1 MEKDTTSFW
10 TEIKKYEDSLA
21 KDPAS
26 YCFAPLAELYRRI
39 GLVDDAIAVAQK
51 GAELHPDYVGGHLAL
66 GRAYFEK
73 AMIAEARSEL
83 EYVTRFTPDNLLAQ
97 KLLSQIYIELD
108 ETTLA
113 QRALELLLEAN
124 PADSESRITLESLQ
138 GSSASAPN
146 SVEKLENAPDEWQS
160 ESADY
165 QIEVESAVEED
176 DDAELELIEEL
187 YEEVLDDELTGIY
200 ATTVDDPAADQADFL
215 EEPFF
220 TTPKEE
226 AVPEVPFKTATMA
239 ELYISQGHLQQAI
252 NIYSELAGEEPM
264 NAGYAARLSNLQATL
279 VPEAEELPSQVIDDM
294 DDSCESVTAQAA
306 TDDIVAWDSASAA
319 SGEIGAALEDDAA
332 IAGLEEWL
340 ETIRRV
346 RQCRSERA

>member
-39 GLVDDAIAVAQK
+39 GLVDDAIAVGQK
-51 GAELHPDYVGGHLAL
+51 GVGLHPDYVGGHLAL

-73 AMIAEARSEL
+73 ALIAEARAEL

-97 KLLSQIYIELD
+97 KLLSQVYIELG
-108 ETTLA
+108 ETILA

-138 GSSASAPN
+138 SSSVPGTE
-146 SVEKLENAPDEWQS
+146 SVEILENGS
-160 ESADY
+160 EELPWESGDY
-165 QIEVESAVEED
+165 RIEVESTVEED
-176 DDAELELIEEL
+176 DGDELELIEEL
-187 YEEVLDDELTGIY
+187 YDEVLDEASEPSCLSVEEPAADRADSQEEPLLVTSGEEVLS
-200 ATTVDDPAADQADFL
+200 
-215 EEPFF
+215 
-220 TTPKEE
+220 
-226 AVPEVPFKTATMA
+226 EVPFKTATMA

-252 NIYSELAGEEPM
+252 NIYSELAAEEPM
-264 NAGYAARLSNLQATL
+264 NASYAARLSNLQGTL
-279 VPEAEELPSQVIDDM
+279 VPRAEELSPQAIGNIDN
-294 DDSCESVTAQAA
+294 SCESVTAQATA
-306 TDDIVAWDSASAA
+306 DDIVAWDSASAA
-319 SGEIGAALEDDAA
+319 SGEIGAAPEEDAA

>member
-51 GAELHPDYVGGHLAL
+51 GTGLHPDYVGGHLAL

-73 AMIAEARSEL
+73 AMIAESRSEL
-83 EYVTRFTPDNLLAQ
+83 EYVVKFTPDNLLAQ
-97 KLLSQIYIELD
+97 KLLSQVYIEMG

-113 QRALELLLEAN
+113 QRALESLLEAN

-138 GSSASAPN
+138 GSALSGEV
-146 SVEKLENAPDEWQS
+146 SVEKLENGPDEWPW
-160 ESADY
+160 ESPDY
-165 QIEVESAVEED
+165 RIEVESVAEEE

-187 YEEVLDDELTGIY
+187 YDEVLDDELTEVY
-200 ATTVDDPAADQADFL
+200 ASSVEEPAAEHADFQEGSFSDQN
-215 EEPFF
+215 EE
-220 TTPKEE
+220 T
-226 AVPEVPFKTATMA
+226 VRGVPFKTATMA
-239 ELYISQGHLQQAI
+239 ELYVTQGHLQEAI
-252 NIYSELAGEEPM
+252 SIYSELTAEEPM
-264 NAGYAARLSNLQATL
+264 NAGYVSRLAFLQGTL
-279 VPEAEELPSQVIDDM
+279 EPEADDPSIHATGSM
-294 DDSCESVTAQAA
+294 HDSCESVTAQAA
-306 TDDIVAWDSASAA
+306 SDVIVAWDLP
-319 SGEIGAALEDDAA
+319 GAALGEAGAAPEEDAA

-346 RQCRSERA
+346 RQCRSGRA

>member
-51 GAELHPDYVGGHLAL
+51 GTGLHPDYVGGHLAL

-73 AMIAEARSEL
+73 AMIAESRSEL
-83 EYVTRFTPDNLLAQ
+83 EYVVKFTPDNLLAQ
-97 KLLSQIYIELD
+97 KLLSQVYIELG

-113 QRALELLLEAN
+113 QKALESLLEAN
-124 PADSESRITLESLQ
+124 PADSESRITLESLH
-138 GSSASAPN
+138 GSSASETGCDETP
-146 SVEKLENAPDEWQS
+146 ENVCDAWQS
-160 ESADY
+160 DNTDY
-165 QIEVESAVEED
+165 RIVVEAAVEED
-176 DDAELELIEEL
+176 DGVELELIEEL

-200 ATTVDDPAADQADFL
+200 AATVDDPAAEHADFQK
-215 EEPFF
+215 ESFSAAQY
-220 TTPKEE
+220 EE
-226 AVPEVPFKTATMA
+226 AVREVPFKTATMA
-239 ELYISQGHLQQAI
+239 ELYVSQGHLQEAI
-252 NIYSELAGEEPM
+252 NIYSELAAEEPM
-264 NAGYAARLSNLQATL
+264 NASYAARLAFLQGTL
-279 VPEAEELPSQVIDDM
+279 EPDVAEPPIHAIESM
-294 DDSCESVTAQAA
+294 SDSCENVTAQAA
-306 TDDIVAWDSASAA
+306 ADDIVAWDVPGAA
-319 SGEIGAALEDDAA
+319 SGDIGAAPEEDAA

-346 RQCRSERA
+346 RQCRSGRG

>member
-51 GAELHPDYVGGHLAL
+51 GTGLHPDYVGGHLAL

-73 AMIAEARSEL
+73 AMIAESRSEL
-83 EYVTRFTPDNLLAQ
+83 EYVVKFTPDNLLAQ
-97 KLLSQIYIELD
+97 KLLSQVYIELGQ
-108 ETTLA
+108 TTLA
-113 QRALELLLEAN
+113 QRALESLLEAN

-138 GSSASAPN
+138 SSSASEAGYDRETP
-146 SVEKLENAPDEWQS
+146 EKISDGWQS
-160 ESADY
+160 GNADY
-165 QIEVESAVEED
+165 RIEVVSAVEAE

-187 YEEVLDDELTGIY
+187 YEEVPDDELTEVY
-200 ATTVDDPAADQADFL
+200 ASTVDEPAAEHADFQEGSSSDQN
-215 EEPFF
+215 EE
-220 TTPKEE
+220 T
-226 AVPEVPFKTATMA
+226 VREVPFKTATMA
-239 ELYISQGHLQQAI
+239 ELYVSQGHLQEAI
-252 NIYSELAGEEPM
+252 NIYSELTAEEPM
-264 NAGYAARLSNLQATL
+264 NGGYAARLSFLQGTL
-279 VPEAEELPSQVIDDM
+279 EPEADASSIHAIGSM
-294 DDSCESVTAQAA
+294 HDSCESVTVQAA
-306 TDDIVAWDSASAA
+306 SDVIVAWDLPGAA
-319 SGEIGAALEDDAA
+319 SGETGAAPEEDAA

-346 RQCRSERA
+346 RQCRSGRA

>member
-51 GAELHPDYVGGHLAL
+51 GTELHPDYVGGHLAL

-73 AMIAEARSEL
+73 AMIAESRSEL
-83 EYVTRFTPDNLLAQ
+83 ECVVKFTPDNLLAQ
-97 KLLSQIYIELD
+97 KLLSQVYIELG

-113 QRALELLLEAN
+113 QKALESLLEAN

-138 GSSASAPN
+138 GSALSGEV
-146 SVEKLENAPDEWQS
+146 SVEILENGPDEWPR
-160 ESADY
+160 ESPDY
-165 QIEVESAVEED
+165 HIEVESVVEGD

-200 ATTVDDPAADQADFL
+200 ATAVDEPAAEHVDSQ
-215 EEPFF
+215 EESFSAAQN
-220 TTPKEE
+220 EE
-226 AVPEVPFKTATMA
+226 TVCEVPFKTATMA
-239 ELYISQGHLQQAI
+239 ELYVSQGHLQEAI
-252 NIYSELAGEEPM
+252 DIYSELTAEEPM
-264 NAGYAARLSNLQATL
+264 NAGYVARLASLQGTL
-279 VPEAEELPSQVIDDM
+279 GADADDPPM
-294 DDSCESVTAQAA
+294 HAVNSMSDSCENVPVQAA
-306 TDDIVAWDSASAA
+306 ADDIVAWDVPGAA
-319 SGEIGAALEDDAA
+319 SGEDTA

-346 RQCRSERA
+346 RQCRSGRA